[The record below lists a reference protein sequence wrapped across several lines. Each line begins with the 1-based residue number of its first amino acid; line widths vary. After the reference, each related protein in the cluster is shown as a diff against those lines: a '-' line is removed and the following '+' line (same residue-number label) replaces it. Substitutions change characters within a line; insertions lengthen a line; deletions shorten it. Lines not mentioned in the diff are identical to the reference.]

1 MDLLRTFARPVL
13 ATTFVVEGVDA
24 VTRPAGH
31 VRRFQRVYSPWERLG
46 LPPLLNADVRMMTR
60 AAGVVSVAAGLGLA
74 SGRAPRSCA
83 LALAA
88 LNVPLTLVNHP
99 LWLSRDQEEWREAV
113 LGWVRRATLGAG
125 LLLAAVDR
133 EGGLL
138 GAQAAGPTP
147 DGPKLAGG
155 AQPR

>member
-1 MDLLRTFARPVL
+1 MNRPTRLPTRLYRALPAL
-13 ATTFVVEGVDA
+13 AA
-24 VTRPAGH
+24 
-31 VRRFQRVYSPWERLG
+31 
-46 LPPLLNADVRMMTR
+46 
-60 AAGVVSVAAGLGLA
+60 
-74 SGRAPRSCA
+74 CA

>member
-13 ATTFVVEGVDA
+13 AATFVVEGVDA

-99 LWLSRDQEEWREAV
+99 L
-113 LGWVRRATLGAG
+113 
-125 LLLAAVDR
+125 
-133 EGGLL
+133 
-138 GAQAAGPTP
+138 
-147 DGPKLAGG
+147 
-155 AQPR
+155 